1 MEATS
6 ARERARTLQRRG
18 SCDADCIVIPIL
30 YRSSLFIPISP
41 LSPSIHFDFHRS
53 KETPSCP
60 TNTVYI
66 NVFHTSYRHQH
77 DCSWMKRLSSLLSH
91 NSANPKI
98 EATSLVRLFITVTD
112 CNLDYVPP
120 QTFHTASRTILRIGD
135 MRLSSNLVSP
145 SPLKQ
150 AFACSISNTELLLC
164 CRRFGYN
171 FENRRMVSS
180 ADVMK
185 PDDVS
190 MHAIGLPDEADSND
204 VLRLMNYR
212 TMATMESINLQVFV
226 CVGERSAV
234 DPTLSVHVSS
244 RQICVFACRDS
255 LARFSDM
262 IGEASAEMAAI
273 SAKTFEELRSKSST
287 NTALETE
294 NDSSLPQKLSATH
307 TQKHNRDSD
316 ISFIQSTSTPIEFL
330 LDGYDWTAIDSDE
343 LGKTEIPQGEEQ
355 SARWFTDG
363 ELQAGNDN
371 EIEIAIVHHDGNAI
385 KTSTTN
391 KGPPIITHHFNLHPV
406 VDPIGDGDMGATK
419 YANVK
424 NEPRVQARVIIRD
437 LAIRLRFFDG
447 YDWPE
452 LLNDKARSAPRSESF
467 VIPEVKK
474 KSDCDESSDESTSTP
489 AIKGEAVRN
498 RKSVLLEDLLIERN
512 KIGSTFANIPLPDEH
527 VIRMKEQDELRRL
540 ARRTSKFF
548 QIEASGVVARIDS
561 MEECNDHR
569 LVSCV
574 NLMIND
580 LFLAESISSEK
591 SVKMIG
597 EWFNEQEHPR
607 DSKEGLILMKVR
619 IRCIVSVFATLPVA
633 FLCVPLSNGRI
644 YFVHTDGNMASVT
657 SDIAG

>member
-1 MEATS
+1 MLITVISLWFPHDFVFQVLTPCRSHQTIEATS

-18 SCDADCIVIPIL
+18 SCDPDCIVNPIV

-53 KETPSCP
+53 EETQSCP
-60 TNTVYI
+60 TTTVYL
-66 NVFHTSYRHQH
+66 NVFHITYRHQH
-77 DCSWMKRLSSLLSH
+77 DCSWMKRLSSVLSQ
-91 NSANPKI
+91 NSSNPKTD
-98 EATSLVRLFITVTD
+98 ATSLGRLFISATD
-112 CNLDYVPP
+112 CNIDYLSP
-120 QTFHTASRTILRIGD
+120 QTFHTASRSIFRIGD

-145 SPLKQ
+145 NPLKQ

-164 CRRFGYN
+164 CSRFGYN
-171 FENRRMVSS
+171 FEKRRMVSS

-212 TMATMESINLQVFV
+212 TMATMESINMQVV
-226 CVGERSAV
+226 TCVGERSAL

-244 RQICVFACRDS
+244 RQVCVFACRDS

-262 IGEASAEMAAI
+262 IGEASAEMTAI
-273 SAKTFEELRSKSST
+273 SAKAFEELRSKSSK
-287 NTALETE
+287 NPSLEIE
-294 NDSSLPQKLSATH
+294 NVSSLAQKHSATQ
-307 TQKHNRDSD
+307 TQQHNRDND
-316 ISFIQSTSTPIEFL
+316 ISFMQSTPTPIEFL

-363 ELQAGNDN
+363 ELLAANDN
-371 EIEIAIVHHDGNAI
+371 EIEIA
-385 KTSTTN
+385 TSTTN

-474 KSDCDESSDESTSTP
+474 KSDCDESSDGSTSTP
-489 AIKGEAVRN
+489 AIKGEVVRN

-512 KIGSTFANIPLPDEH
+512 EIGSTFANIPLPDEH
-527 VIRMKEQDELRRL
+527 GIRMKEQDELRRL
-540 ARRTSKFF
+540 ARRTSKYF

-561 MEECNDHR
+561 MEECDEHR

-591 SVKMIG
+591 SVKIIG

-607 DSKEGLILMKVR
+607 DSKEGLVLMKVR
-619 IRCIVSVFATLPVA
+619 TRCFFSVFASLPVA
-633 FLCVPLSNGRI
+633 F
-644 YFVHTDGNMASVT
+644 FV
-657 SDIAG
+657 